1 MHVKQISNLFA
12 LMDYFVRARKPLSV
26 REIVDAMSWP
36 RSSAFNIV
44 ETMVECGYLYQPV
57 ARGGYYPT
65 TRWMELA
72 RELSE
77 SQPLPESVHRL
88 LVELMNQTGET
99 LSLAAAEGANVVLL
113 DVVEPQAVIRYTA
126 NVGQRMPIHLTAA
139 GRAILSLYSPAERAN
154 TLDRIAYERYESA
167 VFSTPESVEHEIQKS
182 LKVGWSV
189 NFGVYAD
196 GLAGIGVP
204 FPFRNRRNAI
214 VVGAPI
220 SRVEKRADELG
231 KLLRDAVDRF
241 LKENGP

>member
-72 RELSE
+72 RDLSE

-139 GRAILSLYSPAERAN
+139 GRAMG
-154 TLDRIAYERYESA
+154 T
-167 VFSTPESVEHEIQKS
+167 
-182 LKVGWSV
+182 
-189 NFGVYAD
+189 
-196 GLAGIGVP
+196 
-204 FPFRNRRNAI
+204 
-214 VVGAPI
+214 
-220 SRVEKRADELG
+220 
-231 KLLRDAVDRF
+231 
-241 LKENGP
+241 

>member
-12 LMDYFVRARKPLSV
+12 LMDFFVRARKPLSV

-167 VFSTPESVEHEIQKS
+167 VFSTPESVEREIQKS